1 MTQQNPKFDAGMRI
15 RREMLGPALAE
26 ERFEQATDF
35 NRDFEDIMTRYC
47 FGEVWA
53 RPGLDR
59 ATRSL
64 LTIAILAT
72 QGRAAP
78 LKVHV
83 KGAITNGCTKEQIR
97 EVLLHTAIYA
107 GVPAGAE
114 GFGHAAAVLRELGLD

>member
-1 MTQQNPKFDAGMRI
+1 MNQQDPKFDSGMRI

-78 LKVHV
+78 LEVHV

>member
-1 MTQQNPKFDAGMRI
+1 MTQQDPKFDAGMRI

-26 ERFEQATDF
+26 ERYEKATDF
-35 NRDFEDIMTRYC
+35 NRPFEDIMTRYC

-83 KGAITNGCTKEQIR
+83 QGAITNGCTKEQIR
-97 EVLLHTAIYA
+97 ETLLHTAIYA

-114 GFGHAAAVLRELGLD
+114 GFGHAAQVLKDLGLD

>member
-1 MTQQNPKFDAGMRI
+1 MTQQDPKFEAGMRI
-15 RREMLGPALAE
+15 RREMFGPALAE
-26 ERFEQATDF
+26 DRIEQATEF
-35 NRDFEDIMTRYC
+35 NRAFEDIMTRYC

-83 KGAITNGCTKEQIR
+83 KGAIANGCTKEQIR
-97 EVLLHTAIYA
+97 ETLLHTAIYA

-114 GFGHAAAVLRELGLD
+114 GFGHAAQVLKDLGLD

>member
-1 MTQQNPKFDAGMRI
+1 MTQQDPKFDAGMRI
-15 RREMLGPALAE
+15 RREMLGAALAE

-53 RPGLDR
+53 RSGLDR

>member
-1 MTQQNPKFDAGMRI
+1 
-15 RREMLGPALAE
+15 MLGPALAE

-78 LKVHV
+78 LEVHV